1 MFFPEFDQKYLLT
14 ISKTIDLSKEMSTP
28 SVLQ

>member
-14 ISKTIDLSKEMSTP
+14 ISKIKDLSEEMSIP
-28 SVLQ
+28 LLLQ